1 MGPCSE
7 MGECREKSVCEG
19 RGILSFSLGHA
30 NLEMLTGQLDRSLG
44 ERTELLMSLWIS
56 LAWYFKLWD
65 LRRAW
70 A

>member
-44 ERTELLMSLWIS
+44 ERRVSETGDAVKIS
-56 LAWYFKLWD
+56 VLQY
-65 LRRAW
+65 LRLGVS
-70 A
+70 